1 MITNDIGLLLT
12 ERDVT
17 QALAPLSAQSTDEPA
32 KRERADGVYR
42 DKPIQT
48 MGTGPG
54 LDRNEMVVDLR

>member
-1 MITNDIGLLLT
+1 M
-12 ERDVT
+12 T